1 MSFFNSNRKVVLV
14 VEYDGGR
21 YYGFQ
26 WQPDVPT
33 VQAELEGAI
42 NKLTGEQR
50 RVIAASRTDA
60 GVHARCQV
68 VSFWTGSRLR
78 PSILVKALNHY
89 LPDDIA
95 VKKACD
101 VAETF
106 DIRRGAASREYE
118 YSILNCDARSPLD
131 RGRKYLVVNELNI
144 DMMNK
149 VCDILKGQHD
159 FASFCAAFFNGK
171 STVRTMNEARIDREG
186 VDVVFRVNANSFL
199 PHQVRNTIGLLIRV
213 GLSRIGIDEF
223 VRIMDAKKLGLAGP
237 TAPAYALC
245 LTKINYP
252 TMLELTR

>member
-1 MSFFNSNRKVVLV
+1 MSFFNSNRKVVLI

-26 WQPDVPT
+26 WQPAGPT
-33 VQAELEGAI
+33 IQAELENAI
-42 NKLTGEQR
+42 NRLTGEQR

-68 VSFWTGSRLR
+68 VSFWTASQL
-78 PSILVKALNHY
+78 PPMVMVKALNHY

-95 VKKACD
+95 VNKAYD
-101 VAETF
+101 VEETF
-106 DIRRGAASREYE
+106 DVRRQAASREYE
-118 YSILNCDARSPLD
+118 YSIVNCAIRSPLD
-131 RGRKYLVVNELNI
+131 RDRKYLVVNELNI

-149 VCDILKGQHD
+149 ACDVLRGQRD

-171 STVRTMNEARIDREG
+171 STVRTVNEAKVNREG
-186 VDVVFRVNANSFL
+186 IDVVFTINANSFL

-213 GLSRIGIDEF
+213 GLGKIGIEEF
-223 VRIMDAKKLGLAGP
+223 VQIMDAKKLGLAGP

-252 TMLELTR
+252 TILELTR